1 MSVRDLVRKMGST
14 SDPIFKIVAAGALA
28 AVWVLSG
35 TTFDAAKIK
44 ITTQHHQ
51 TYPFDTVR
59 TWNWSPDGSGE
70 VKLATTADADPERL
84 RERVEPVLVPAI
96 EREMKARGLE
106 KVSASPDVLV
116 NYYVLVTVGQSSQY
130 MGQFLP
136 STPEWG
142 VPIVMGGTTAV
153 RAYPVGTVLI
163 DMVAPS
169 LKSVVWRGAAQ
180 AEVDLD
186 KKPEERRVRLEQ
198 AVRDMLEKFP
208 PKKK

>member
-1 MSVRDLVRKMGST
+1 MSLRN
-14 SDPIFKIVAAGALA
+14 PNFHIVAAGALA

-51 TYPFDTVR
+51 TYPFDKVH
-59 TWNWSPDGSGE
+59 TWDWSPDGPGE

-116 NYYVLVTVGQSSQY
+116 NYYVLVVIGQSSQY

-142 VPIVMGGTTAV
+142 VPIVMGGTQAL

-198 AVRDMLEKFP
+198 AVRDMLKQFP

>member
-1 MSVRDLVRKMGST
+1 MSVRNT
-14 SDPIFKIVAAGALA
+14 PIVHIVAAGVLA

-35 TTFDAAKIK
+35 TTFEAAKIK

-51 TYPFDTVR
+51 TYPFANVK
-59 TWNWSPDGSGE
+59 TWDWSPDGHGE

-116 NYYVLVTVGQSSQY
+116 NYYVLVVIGQSSQY

-142 VPIVMGGTTAV
+142 VPIVMGGTQAL

-198 AVRDMLEKFP
+198 AVRDMLKQFP
-208 PKKK
+208 PKPK